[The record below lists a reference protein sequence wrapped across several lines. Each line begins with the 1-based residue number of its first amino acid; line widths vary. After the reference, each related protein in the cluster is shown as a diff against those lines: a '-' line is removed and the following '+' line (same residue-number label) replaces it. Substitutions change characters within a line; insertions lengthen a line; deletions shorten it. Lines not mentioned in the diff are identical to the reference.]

1 MSVTKSTIQRAAQ
14 LLPLEVLHMI
24 YDYTCSYEMLTSDLV
39 KFNSKNL
46 YTNQNLIHLEKLTYA
61 TLDSL
66 KIRVKGKH
74 YSLKHIVSNI
84 SMANLALINAKLAHY
99 MLRENEILY
108 IKWCD
113 DRNKVRTQQHPSMYY
128 LINKRYSSERDDG
141 DVVTFTGDSPNAM
154 KFAMSELLGTRCHEN
169 TDHRGVIYSRKHCRI
184 AYTAW
189 YTLSKNIGDFIT
201 IRRNTRTN
209 DRKTDTLID
218 KKLYMFLRQLV
229 SMKCVQRAVSC
240 NGSVWRPKRDRYHV
254 NDLYNKI
261 NTCSRNVRV
270 NARMQERRKARE
282 NKKLAREQAKADK
295 IQAREQAKA
304 DKAHAKL
311 EAREQAKAD
320 KIQVREQAKADKIQ
334 VREQAKADKARAKL
348 EAREQAKADKARAR
362 EQAKADKA
370 RAKLEAREQAKADK
384 ANRLV
389 A

>member
-14 LLPLEVLHMI
+14 LLPLDVLHMI

-39 KFNSKNL
+39 KFNRKNV
-46 YTNQNLIHLEKLTYA
+46 YTNQNLMHIEELTYA

-108 IKWCD
+108 IKWRD

-209 DRKTDTLID
+209 DRKTDALID

-282 NKKLAREQAKADK
+282 NKKLARKQAKADK

-304 DKAHAKL
+304 DK
-311 EAREQAKAD
+311 
-320 KIQVREQAKADKIQ
+320 IQV
-334 VREQAKADKARAKL
+334 
-348 EAREQAKADKARAR
+348 REQAKADKARAR